1 MSDEKGIIFSVNENL
16 EKAPTQYT
24 SSEKYTV
31 YSLKNGNII
40 PLTPKNECQGVL
52 QHSDDGSCLIYTNS
66 DKKSYI
72 IDNNNFFECK
82 NTASS
87 YKLNIYSMEHNF
99 TPLII
104 EYNNSASYTSLS
116 YFDSV
121 NNKYYTAQIDS
132 KDVTIGDATYNYP
145 FIAYGEYV
153 YFDPDKPNDKD
164 ICYRLNIATGKG
176 KFVYGSVE
184 YLPLCSEYRIFED
197 EMTIPGMTKISIFKD
212 CAL

>member
-1 MSDEKGIIFSVNENL
+1 MQGIFQKENTDKALKYGIYRHLPTYEKIIRNL
-16 EKAPTQYT
+16 VSFY
-24 SSEKYTV
+24 
-31 YSLKNGNII
+31 N
-40 PLTPKNECQGVL
+40 
-52 QHSDDGSCLIYTNS
+52 
-66 DKKSYI
+66 
-72 IDNNNFFECK
+72 K

-153 YFDPDKPNDKD
+153 YFDTDKPNDND

-176 KFVYGSVE
+176 EFVYGSVE

-212 CAL
+212 CVL